1 MKISNT
7 IHSAFSLF
15 FLLSLSAHLIQAET
29 VEVAGYSFSSPSNWV
44 SSVPTSKMRKAQ
56 FKVPGEK
63 EKEAE
68 VAFFYFGGGG
78 AGGVKANVDRWMS
91 QFEEAK
97 GIEIKNT
104 TIGDT
109 QVTYAQAHGTFLSG
123 RAFGPKTP
131 KPNYALLAAIISG
144 KNGAIFI
151 KMTGPKETVEAQV
164 SNMKKMVLDSL
175 DK

>member
-15 FLLSLSAHLIQAET
+15 FLLSLSARLIQAET
-29 VEVAGYSFSSPSNWV
+29 VEVAGYSFSSPSNWI

-63 EKEAE
+63 GKDAE

-91 QFEEAK
+91 QFEDAK
-97 GIEIKNT
+97 GIEVKNT
-104 TIGDT
+104 AVGDT
-109 QVTYAQAHGTFLSG
+109 LVTYAQAHGTFLSG

-164 SNMKKMVLDSL
+164 SNMKKMVLNSL

>member
-7 IHSAFSLF
+7 IHSASSLF

-164 SNMKKMVLDSL
+164 SNMKKMVLNSL

>member
-7 IHSAFSLF
+7 VHSAFSLF
-15 FLLSLSAHLIQAET
+15 FLLSLSARLIQAET
-29 VEVAGYSFSSPSNWV
+29 VEVAGYSFSSPSNWI

-63 EKEAE
+63 GKDAE

-91 QFEEAK
+91 QFEDAK
-97 GIEIKNT
+97 GIEVKNT

-109 QVTYAQAHGTFLSG
+109 LVTYAQAHGTFLSG

-164 SNMKKMVLDSL
+164 SNIKKMVLNSL

>member
-15 FLLSLSAHLIQAET
+15 FLLSLSARLIQAET
-29 VEVAGYSFSSPSNWV
+29 VDVAGYSFSSPSNWI

-63 EKEAE
+63 GKDAE

-91 QFEEAK
+91 QFEDAK
-97 GIEIKNT
+97 GIEVKNT

-109 QVTYAQAHGTFLSG
+109 LVTYAQAHGTFLSG

-164 SNMKKMVLDSL
+164 SNIKKMVLNSL

>member
-7 IHSAFSLF
+7 IYSAFSLF
-15 FLLSLSAHLIQAET
+15 FLLSFSARLTQAET

-56 FKVPGEK
+56 FKVSGEK
-63 EKEAE
+63 GKDAE
-68 VAFFYFGGGG
+68 VAFFYFGSGG

-97 GIEIKNT
+97 GREVKNT
-104 TIGDT
+104 TIGET
-109 QVTYAQAHGTFLSG
+109 PVTYAQAHGTFLSG

-131 KPNYALLAAIISG
+131 LENYALLAAIIEG
-144 KNGAIFI
+144 TNGSIFI
-151 KMTGPKETVEAQV
+151 KMTGPKETVESQLSV
-164 SNMKKMVLDSL
+164 LKKMVLDSL

>member
-1 MKISNT
+1 MKLSNT
-7 IHSAFSLF
+7 IHSALSLF
-15 FLLSLSAHLIQAET
+15 FVLTISAHFIHAES

-56 FKVPGEK
+56 FKVSGEK
-63 EKEAE
+63 EKDAE
-68 VAFFYFGGGG
+68 VAFFYFGSGG

-97 GIEIKNT
+97 GRDVKNT

-109 QVTYAQAHGTFLSG
+109 PVTYVQAHGTFLSG

-131 KPNYALLAAIISG
+131 LENYALLAAIIEG
-144 KNGAIFI
+144 RKALF
-151 KMTGPKETVEAQV
+151 
-164 SNMKKMVLDSL
+164 LL
-175 DK
+175 R